1 MSDMGNGSTGR
12 HFKSA
17 GGGASASTSGAS
29 GSQGQWAGQRYA
41 GPASSHDDDGRSS
54 YQAVYGVGA
63 PYRPQGGGRRPKRRG
78 RGVLIGVSVVLVL
91 VVALAGVGAAALFSA
106 KDLKAQ
112 ASEVVRN
119 VSVVAD
125 SIGTKD
131 YASAA
136 GAARE
141 VADLAGKMDEGLS
154 SPLWTVATLVPVY
167 GQDVSSARALVS
179 SLRSVADE
187 ALVPITEALQANP
200 PSELIGADKTINSD
214 AISSLLDVVGD
225 AAPVMQECAD
235 TVSGLP
241 AFHIA
246 QIEEMMGDARQKIVE
261 ANALVQ
267 KAADMAPL
275 AKSIFGADGDR
286 TYLIAAQ
293 NTAEMRASGG
303 FPGSMGTLSIRD
315 GRIELGEFS
324 KVYDVMPEATS
335 PELGVTDAEIALFG
349 GFMNVARDAGMDPD
363 FTRVAE
369 IWAVAYEEKTGTRL
383 DGVISVTPAVVQDL
397 LAICG
402 PITLSDGTVV
412 DGGNA
417 TKVLQHDLYWKY
429 LSKETIGSG
438 SGDIADA
445 LFAEA
450 ANLAFEQFFSGIDSE
465 SLMKFVGV
473 MGEGMDDRSVM
484 FWLSDPSEQ
493 ESLAAL
499 GCSGDVLTDPGEPAV
514 GTYFSLWIGSKM
526 GWYIDIDN
534 EILSSRENADGS
546 RTYSV
551 KTTYRNTATPD
562 IIDAAGDYIAGY
574 LEGFERGNLY
584 PELLIYAPT
593 GGSISSFVASGGVQF
608 VEAEHKGLQVFHASR
623 PDLRAGE
630 SIECTYEVTTAPG
643 EQKELTF
650 MSTPTLTEYRA

>member
-1 MSDMGNGSTGR
+1 MSDMNDRPTGR
-12 HFKSA
+12 HFKSVGDNLPTSKSEA
-17 GGGASASTSGAS
+17 PNSQGREERRLSHATSGDGS
-29 GSQGQWAGQRYA
+29 GV
-41 GPASSHDDDGRSS
+41 RSS
-54 YQAVYGVGA
+54 YRAVYGVGA
-63 PYRPQGGGRRPKRRG
+63 SPRADGGRRRPKRRG
-78 RGVLIGVSVVLVL
+78 KGVFIGVSIVLVL
-91 VVALAGVGAAALFSA
+91 AIALVGVGVAALFSA

-119 VSVVAD
+119 VSVVSD
-125 SIGTKD
+125 SIGSRD
-131 YASAA
+131 YESASS
-136 GAARE
+136 AARE
-141 VADLAGKMDEGLS
+141 VADLVGKMDESLS
-154 SPLWTVATLVPVY
+154 SPLWTAASLVPVY
-167 GQDVSSARALVS
+167 GEDISSARALVS

-187 ALVPITEALQANP
+187 ALVPITDALQANP
-200 PSELIGADKTINSD
+200 PSDLVTPEKTID
-214 AISSLLDVVGD
+214 AAAIGELLTVVGD
-225 AAPVMQECAD
+225 AAPAMQECAD

-246 QIEEMMGDARQKIVE
+246 QLEEMMGDAREKIVE
-261 ANALVQ
+261 ANGLVQ
-267 KAADMAPL
+267 KAADLAPL
-275 AKSIFGADGDR
+275 ARSIFGADGDR

-303 FPGSMGTLSIRD
+303 FPGSLGALSIHD
-315 GRIELGEFS
+315 GKIELGEFS
-324 KVYDVMPEATS
+324 KVYDVMAEETS

-369 IWAVAYEEKTGTRL
+369 IWATAYEEKTGTHV
-383 DGVISVTPAVVQDL
+383 DGVISVTPSVVQDL

-402 PITLSDGTVV
+402 SITLSDGTVV
-412 DGGNA
+412 DGDNA

-429 LSKETIGSG
+429 LSKETMETGN
-438 SGDIADA
+438 GDVADA

-450 ANLAFEQFFSGIDSE
+450 ADLAFEQFFSGLDSE
-465 SLMKFVGV
+465 SLMKFVEL

-493 ESLAAL
+493 EVLSAL
-499 GCSGDVLTDPGEPAV
+499 GCSGDVITDPSEPAV

-534 EILSSRENADGS
+534 EVISSRENADGS
-546 RTYSV
+546 RTYKV
-551 KTTYRNTATPD
+551 KTVFRNTATTE
-562 IIDAAGDYIAGY
+562 IVDAAGDYIAGY
-574 LEGFERGNLY
+574 LEGFDRDNLY

-593 GGSISSFVASGGVQF
+593 GGSITSFEASGGVQF

-630 SIECTYEVTTAPG
+630 SIVCTYEVTTAPG
-643 EQKELTF
+643 EQEELAF
-650 MSTPTLTEYRA
+650 MSTPTLTEYR